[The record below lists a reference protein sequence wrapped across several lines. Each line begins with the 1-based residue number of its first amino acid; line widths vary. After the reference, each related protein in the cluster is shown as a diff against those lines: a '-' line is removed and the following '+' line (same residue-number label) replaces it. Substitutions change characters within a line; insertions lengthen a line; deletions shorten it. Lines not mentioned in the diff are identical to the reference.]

1 MGILGQAPQQDE
13 QQQQQ
18 QMLPSALVQPPMP
31 DPPEADFF
39 KFRITSEDILELI
52 EHKLRGE
59 EYDETEKKYIQ
70 KYIAWCNDE
79 FINIALSTIQ
89 DYANKNTYLGN
100 FSNDQINYKCNKIKK
115 KLAKLLFRNYQKY
128 DIAKEKRS
136 LIIDKIMNTV
146 HSSLSRSEGGKE
158 AIQLSTATQRHEVYH
173 EEKEPAQRQQG
184 VMSSLLG
191 RFSRGRR

>member
-1 MGILGQAPQQDE
+1 MGILAQAPQEYE
-13 QQQQQ
+13 QQQGQP
-18 QMLPSALVQPPMP
+18 MPSMLVQPPMP

-39 KFRITSEDILELI
+39 RFRITSEDIIELV

-59 EYDETEKKYIQ
+59 EYDETAKKYVQ
-70 KYIAWCNDE
+70 KYTAWCNDE

-100 FSNDQINYKCNKIKK
+100 FSTDQINYKCNKIKK
-115 KLAKLLFRNYQKY
+115 KLAKLLFRNYNRY
-128 DIAKEKRS
+128 GIAKEKRS
-136 LIIDKIMNTV
+136 LIIDKIMNCI
-146 HSSLSRSEGGKE
+146 HSSLSRSDGGKE

-173 EEKEPAQRQQG
+173 EEKEPAQRQPGILSG
-184 VMSSLLG
+184 VLG